1 MARRPTGKRYARA
14 LFDLAVDN
22 NSIDEWADALLD
34 IGAVL
39 DEVNSS
45 RTDSLFD
52 LSLPK
57 QKAIF
62 LPVVNDLHQI
72 LQNLIA
78 LLIARSSLALLP
90 GIAGEFKDLA
100 DKYYGRV
107 RGIVYT
113 AVDLEPP
120 ALDRLKKI
128 LEQSFGK
135 SILLE
140 NKVDDSIVGGILVQ
154 IGDTVLDGTTASRLS
169 SLRSSL
175 MGNAAR

>member
-22 NSIDEWADALLD
+22 DSIEEWVDVLLG
-34 IGAVL
+34 IVQAL
-39 DEVNSS
+39 DEANGS
-45 RTDSLFD
+45 RTESLFD
-52 LSLPK
+52 LSSSK
-57 QKAIF
+57 QKAIL
-62 LPVVNDLHQI
+62 LPAIDDLHPL
-72 LQNLIA
+72 LQNLTG
-78 LLIARSSLALLP
+78 LLIARSALSLLP
-90 GIAGEFKDLA
+90 GITSEFKDLV
-100 DKYYGRV
+100 DKHYGRE

-120 ALDRLKKI
+120 AFDRLKEI

-140 NKVDDSIVGGILVQ
+140 NQINESIVGGILVQ
-154 IGDTVLDGTTASRLS
+154 IGDTVLDGTTISRLS

-175 MGNAAR
+175 MGNSA

>member
-22 NSIDEWADALLD
+22 NSIEEWTGVLLD
-34 IGAVL
+34 IVTVL
-39 DEVNSS
+39 DEENSS
-45 RTDSLFD
+45 RSDSLFD
-52 LSLPK
+52 LSSSK

-62 LPVVNDLHQI
+62 LPAVNDLHQI

-90 GIAGEFKDLA
+90 SIAGEFKDLA
-100 DKYYGRV
+100 
-107 RGIVYT
+107 
-113 AVDLEPP
+113 EPP

-140 NKVDDSIVGGILVQ
+140 NQVDDSIVGGILVQ

-169 SLRSSL
+169 SLRNSL
-175 MGNAAR
+175 MENNAR

>member
-22 NSIDEWADALLD
+22 NRIEEWAGVLFD
-34 IGAVL
+34 IVAVL

-45 RTDSLFD
+45 RADSLFD
-52 LSLPK
+52 LSSSK
-57 QKAIF
+57 QKSIF
-62 LPVVNDLHQI
+62 LPAINDLDQI

-100 DKYYGRV
+100 DKHYGRE

-113 AVDLEPP
+113 AVDLEPA

-140 NKVDDSIVGGILVQ
+140 NQVDDSIVGGILVQ

-169 SLRSSL
+169 SLRNSL
-175 MGNAAR
+175 MENAAR

>member
-22 NSIDEWADALLD
+22 DSIEEWVDVLLG
-34 IGAVL
+34 IVQAL
-39 DEVNSS
+39 DEVNAS
-45 RTDSLFD
+45 RTESLFD
-52 LSLPK
+52 LSSSK
-57 QKAIF
+57 QKDILLPAID
-62 LPVVNDLHQI
+62 DLHP
-72 LQNLIA
+72 LLKNLFG
-78 LLIARSSLALLP
+78 LLIARSALSLLP
-90 GIAGEFKDLA
+90 RITSEFKDLA
-100 DKYYGRV
+100 DKHFGRE

-120 ALDRLKKI
+120 AFDRLKEI

-140 NKVDDSIVGGILVQ
+140 NQINESIVGGILVQ
-154 IGDTVLDGTTASRLS
+154 IGDTVLDGTTISRLS

-175 MGNAAR
+175 MGKSA

>member
-22 NSIDEWADALLD
+22 NRIEEWAGVLFD
-34 IGAVL
+34 IVAVL

-45 RTDSLFD
+45 RADSLFD
-52 LSLPK
+52 LSSSK
-57 QKAIF
+57 QKSIF
-62 LPVVNDLHQI
+62 LPVINDLDQI

-78 LLIARSSLALLP
+78 LLIARSSLVLLP
-90 GIAGEFKDLA
+90 AIAGEFKDLA
-100 DKYYGRV
+100 DKHYGRV

-140 NKVDDSIVGGILVQ
+140 KYRDLLNLLIKIK
-154 IGDTVLDGTTASRLS
+154 
-169 SLRSSL
+169 
-175 MGNAAR
+175 

>member
-22 NSIDEWADALLD
+22 NRIEEWAGVLFD
-34 IGAVL
+34 IVAVL

-45 RTDSLFD
+45 RADSLFD
-52 LSLPK
+52 LSSSK
-57 QKAIF
+57 QKSIF
-62 LPVVNDLHQI
+62 LPAINDLDQI

-100 DKYYGRV
+100 DKHYGRE

-113 AVDLEPP
+113 AVDLEPA

-128 LEQSFGK
+128 LEY
-135 SILLE
+135 
-140 NKVDDSIVGGILVQ
+140 
-154 IGDTVLDGTTASRLS
+154 
-169 SLRSSL
+169 
-175 MGNAAR
+175 